1 MHINYECTSII
12 NGILTGYKWDIDGKN
27 RDITVILVLK
37 LYKYRYD
44 WDIIG
49 VLECAR
55 GIPLDILPYWDTTG
69 IIGKKHMVCFGKA
82 PLNIGLSKDCQRHAK
97 RVWS

>member
-1 MHINYECTSII
+1 M
-12 NGILTGYKWDIDGKN
+12 
-27 RDITVILVLK
+27 
-37 LYKYRYD
+37 
-44 WDIIG
+44 
-49 VLECAR
+49 LECAR